1 MSNGEEIKTIDA
13 QQTATEGD
21 VIHASVGANAQN
33 VAIGKRTVQ
42 IIIDKLN
49 LPPWLLYIMAAS
61 FVIAITVLLWLAIRL
76 AIGVPVIVQP
86 QQTTAPGP
94 PAQRHCPTTQPCLLL
109 ADFDPIGNALADSIT
124 GQIRDTLQQP
134 SLITPTTFAIA
145 PSNMITAAFVAQ
157 DVVAREGALMLIWGN
172 ISTEF
177 EKVIIYFALTDQ
189 LGIDDARTIR
199 PYRVHYF
206 DSLTQ
211 QISCTGACFA
221 DLNRVRTLIDKLSA
235 IIAYTAA
242 GMMHY
247 ANDQPEAAVT
257 AFTQALTC
265 AGEPLPST
273 LPLTTTQPVRV
284 PSGRGFASQAVNSFT
299 AIPCPSQQAALQP
312 IDGLNPAALYYYA
325 GKAQIL
331 AGNYRTAIDL
341 LQRAADRNPQDPAAQ
356 IAIATAYQSWLDQ
369 DDAPQVLAA
378 LALAESKTRALR
390 DSLVTSQAPPAELA
404 AVAYELG
411 LITELTDNWAV
422 AASEYITAVNKFGDD
437 NPDAY
442 VSLVALGRV
451 QRLAGNIDAA
461 KTALEKAT
469 ELDGTAPWAWLELA
483 QVYGSD
489 QPQAKAQVERARQV
503 APDQAYIDI
512 VEGDRC
518 AAWQDFACAQKA
530 YARALAKRPQ
540 SGWLYDKVGEFY
552 QPDEASLPHQSWAK
566 AADYYQQAV
575 KWRPHNP
582 WTQERLAF
590 ALFQT
595 GAYAASAEHFALSL
609 AQSHPDTLVAGRF
622 CMLGQAQKEAA
633 LLDKAKAS
641 LQLCL
646 DGLEDGD
653 QRTLVEGWIA
663 EIEADKQ

>member
-1 MSNGEEIKTIDA
+1 MGKD
-13 QQTATEGD
+13 G
-21 VIHASVGANAQN
+21 QN
-33 VAIGKRTVQ
+33 VATGKNIVQ
-42 IIIDKLN
+42 IIIDKFN
-49 LPPWLLYIMAAS
+49 LPPWLSYVMAAS
-61 FVIAITVLLWLAIRL
+61 FVIAIAVLIWLAIRL
-76 AIGVPVIVQP
+76 AIGVPVIVQT
-86 QQTTAPGP
+86 QQTSAPSP
-94 PAQRHCPTTQPCLLL
+94 SAQRHCPTTQPCLLL
-109 ADFDPIGNALADSIT
+109 ADFDPVGNTLAESIT

-134 SLITPTTFAIA
+134 SLIIPTTFAIA
-145 PSNMITAAFVAQ
+145 PSTVITAAFVAQ
-157 DVVAREGALMLIWGN
+157 DVVAREGALVLIWGN
-172 ISTEF
+172 ISAEF
-177 EKVIIYFALTDQ
+177 EKVIIYFVLTDQ
-189 LGIDDARTIR
+189 LGIDDARAIR

-221 DLNRVRTLIDKLSA
+221 DLSRVRTLIDQLSA
-235 IIAYTAA
+235 VIAYTAA
-242 GMMHY
+242 GMMYY

-265 AGEPLPST
+265 AGEPLPIT
-273 LPLTTTQPVRV
+273 PPLTTTQPVKT
-284 PSGRGFASQAVNSFT
+284 GFASQAVNSFT
-299 AIPCPSQQAALQP
+299 ATPCPSQQATIQP

-331 AGNYRTAIDL
+331 TGDYRAAIDL
-341 LQRAADRNPQDPAAQ
+341 LQRAAALNPQDPAAQ

-378 LALAESKTRALR
+378 LALAENRTRALR
-390 DSLVTSQAPPAELA
+390 DSIVTPQAAPAALA

-411 LITELTDNWAV
+411 LIAELTDNWAV
-422 AASEYITAVNKFGDD
+422 AATEYITAVNKFGDG

-442 VSLVALGRV
+442 VALVALGRV

-461 KTALEKAT
+461 KTTLQKAGT
-469 ELDGTAPWAWLELA
+469 LDATVPWAWLELA

-489 QPQAKAQVERARQV
+489 QPQAKAQLERARQV
-503 APDQAYIDI
+503 APDQAYVDL
-512 VEGDRC
+512 VEGDLC
-518 AAWQDFACAQKA
+518 AAWQDFACAQAA
-530 YARALAKRPQ
+530 YARALTKRPQ

-552 QPDEASLPHQSWAK
+552 QPDEASLSHQSWAK
-566 AADYYQQAV
+566 AAEYYQKAV

-590 ALFQT
+590 VLFQT